1 LKKITKLTIALILS
15 LISLVS
21 CSTEDIK
28 NIFKGDDNY
37 FYYIKNN
44 GVDVISIQNVRDK
57 SFKLLVTDETAIL
70 NMYNLLSKAKESE
83 EKSTLDPDFIFEIQ
97 SGDEVKTFN
106 YVVGSNKG
114 NFYND
119 EINFTMTKRLDE
131 AIMQNLSIIR
141 KPRDFEYI
149 YYNGILDVMK
159 LNKESIKDKKIGINL
174 SEDVDCLKYIFSA
187 DIEDFL
193 VEARKVAS
201 QVEMV
206 NNNASDFDYVIT
218 VKNRGH
224 NTTIYKS
231 NILVENKETKIQYNY
246 YVYGEYEFKEWNYQV
261 YKNGEV
267 PKSILN
273 NW

>member
-28 NIFKGDDNY
+28 NIFKRDDNY